1 MNRSAIANS
10 VTTAMRKILA
20 YCFQKHLNYLN
31 PRAIANSDITAMCN
45 QVENNAPSMNL
56 VSNQSCFDSG
66 GWVGFKT
73 MVVTQKIKETDDI
86 TSFIIQNLNGEPLPD
101 FKPGNL

>member
-1 MNRSAIANS
+1 M
-10 VTTAMRKILA
+10 K
-20 YCFQKHLNYLN
+20 
-31 PRAIANSDITAMCN
+31 
-45 QVENNAPSMNL
+45 L

-101 FKPGNL
+101 FKPGKIKVNHDKQLLGNDFNPWPHCG